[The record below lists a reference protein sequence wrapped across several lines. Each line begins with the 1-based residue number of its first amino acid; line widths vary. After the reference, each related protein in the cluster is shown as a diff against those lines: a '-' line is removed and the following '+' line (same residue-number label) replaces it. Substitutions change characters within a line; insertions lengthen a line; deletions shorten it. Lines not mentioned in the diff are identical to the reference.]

1 MHTILIIDDDPWI
14 QSLLAH
20 QCNKLGHASVF
31 ASDGLRGLAILQDNP
46 QVDLVILDM
55 QMPNMNGQQLT
66 REIRKEARYEQLP
79 IIMVSGFVQ
88 AHEVSDILRD
98 GVNRFVPKPI
108 DNEQLAQYISDM
120 LEIADQTALA
130 G

>member
-1 MHTILIIDDDPWI
+1 
-14 QSLLAH
+14 
-20 QCNKLGHASVF
+20 
-31 ASDGLRGLAILQDNP
+31 
-46 QVDLVILDM
+46 
-55 QMPNMNGQQLT
+55 
-66 REIRKEARYEQLP
+66 
-79 IIMVSGFVQ
+79 MVSGFVQ

-130 G
+130 GWSAAKRFWIKSKNPTNTRSRIRGIFI